1 MVVVLQVTT
10 AAGTSTTL
18 PPPTSSTTAVSGVEV
33 PGYGS
38 VVTASP
44 SPPGNPV
51 PGAHNDPADLWG
63 IAVAIAVMIVAIV
76 IVRLVFRTRRP
87 AR

>member
-10 AAGTSTTL
+10 SPTTTGTLPPTSTT
-18 PPPTSSTTAVSGVEV
+18 TAVTGVEV

-44 SPPGNPV
+44 ALPGNPV

-63 IAVAIAVMIVAIV
+63 LAVAVVAIIVAIV
-76 IVRLVFRTRRP
+76 VVRMVFRTRRP